1 MNNPFAYAGES
12 ARRYLDVRPGYPTAA
27 IDAVLTTGQGDLATS
42 RGFPPAALYEHGNL
56 PVNSRDPIV
65 TQGHLTIADIG
76 AGTGKLTSTLV
87 NHPSVKRAIAVEPS
101 ADMRE
106 AFRLAL
112 PEFPA
117 EDLLGTAAEETGLPS
132 NNFDVLTYA
141 QSWHWLDEPK
151 ASAEAARLL
160 KPGGT
165 IALFFNQL
173 DVAQPWVKRL
183 TRIMRSGDVQR
194 FAKPPTFGEAFTPP
208 ELTRCFWQDRL
219 FPQEVMELGTTRSSW
234 IKSTP
239 ANRLK
244 MRENLRW
251 YLYDQL
257 GYADGNVVE
266 LPYHTFVWTA
276 TRR

>member
-42 RGFPPAALYEHGNL
+42 SGFPPAALYEHCNL

-76 AGTGKLTSTLV
+76 AGTGKLTSALV
-87 NHPSVKRAIAVEPS
+87 NHPSVKRVIAVEPS

-132 NNFDVLTYA
+132 NSFEVLTYA

-160 KPGGT
+160 
-165 IALFFNQL
+165 
-173 DVAQPWVKRL
+173 
-183 TRIMRSGDVQR
+183 
-194 FAKPPTFGEAFTPP
+194 
-208 ELTRCFWQDRL
+208 DR
-219 FPQEVMELGTTRSSW
+219 
-234 IKSTP
+234 KS
-239 ANRLK
+239 
-244 MRENLRW
+244 
-251 YLYDQL
+251 
-257 GYADGNVVE
+257 VV
-266 LPYHTFVWTA
+266 
-276 TRR
+276 